1 MAQFLDIRVQQSYI
15 LAQEHSIS
23 SQASNMHQN
32 LSGCS
37 IPIWSRF
44 PRPIAPQP
52 LVDLVRNGDDRA
64 AEMIT
69 RSVYRESKF
78 PLPPLDCANTTP
90 HVFRDL
96 FPRIENWRVH
106 LGND

>member
-23 SQASNMHQN
+23 SQASNLHQN

-64 AEMIT
+64 VEMIT
-69 RSVYRESKF
+69 RSVYRETKF
-78 PLPPLDCANTTP
+78 RFPPLHGADTTTN
-90 HVFRDL
+90 VLRDL
-96 FPRIENWRVH
+96 FPRIEN
-106 LGND
+106 